1 MPTIAVVFM
10 KEMIDNLRDRRSIAM
25 AMIYPLIGPLI
36 LGMMITFVASSL
48 SAGAGRAGP
57 MEIPTVGADNAP
69 ALAQYLSAHDAE
81 LNPLDED
88 PAEFV
93 RSGRAPFVLVLPQ
106 KSPQAGSDSV
116 LEVRLISDASRLSS
130 VVPIAQVMDLLH
142 GYEHEIASRRLQA
155 LGISPDIT
163 SPLHIEE
170 ENVGRAISLGATF
183 LNMMPPF
190 FIFTLFL
197 GGVYLTLDTTSGE
210 RERGSFEP
218 LMINPVSRSE
228 VLVGKFGAGVVFT
241 LIALSV
247 QMLAFWT
254 MLHLVPRESLGLMSP
269 PGVFRLSL
277 LLPICLPLAL
287 FAVAA
292 QIVIAAVTRS
302 LKEAQTYLGLLPLVP
317 AIAGMLLVFAPVHL
331 HSVLAA
337 IPTFG
342 QTVLMGQV
350 IRSEALSWTMIGI
363 SGLATLAVTLLLLAI
378 AFRLYER
385 EQILFPH

>member
-1 MPTIAVVFM
+1 MSTIIVVLV
-10 KEMIDNLRDRRSIAM
+10 KELVDNLRDRRSIAM

-36 LGMMITFVASSL
+36 LGLMITFVAGSL
-48 SAGAGRAGP
+48 KVNEGRSVVVLAAGAA
-57 MEIPTVGADNAP
+57 NAP
-69 ALAQYLSAHDAE
+69 ELARYLEAHGASVRPAPADAA
-81 LNPLDED
+81 DAAD
-88 PAEFV
+88 AV
-93 RSGRAPFVLVLPQ
+93 RKGRAPFVLVLPR
-106 KSPQAGSDSV
+106 PQASPEAPLDIT
-116 LEVRLISDASRLSS
+116 LLADASRLSS
-130 VVPIAQVMDLLH
+130 VVPIAQMMDLLH
-142 GYEHEIASRRLQA
+142 GYEHEVTAARLER
-155 LGISPDIT
+155 LGVAPDLL
-163 SPLHIEE
+163 SPLRIQQ

-228 VLVGKFGAGVVFT
+228 VLIGKFGAAVVFT
-241 LIALSV
+241 LIALGV
-247 QMLAFWT
+247 QLFAFWAMT
-254 MLHLVPRESLGLMSP
+254 RLVPRDSLGLMTP
-269 PGVFRLSL
+269 PNVARLAL
-277 LLPICLPLAL
+277 LLPVCLPLAL

-292 QIVIAAVTRS
+292 QLVIAAVTRS

-317 AIAGMLLVFAPVHL
+317 AIAGMLLVFAPVEL

-342 QTVLMGQV
+342 QTVLMGEV
-350 IRSEALSWTMIGI
+350 IRGEAMNWPMIAV
-363 SGLATLAVTLLLLAI
+363 SASATLAVTLALLAI

>member
-1 MPTIAVVFM
+1 MPTVAVVFL
-10 KEMIDNLRDRRSIAM
+10 KEMVDNLRDRRSIAM

-36 LGMMITFVASSL
+36 LGMMISFVAGSL

-57 MEIPTVGADNAP
+57 MVIPAVGIENAP
-69 ALAQYLSAHDAE
+69 ALAQYLSEHDAV
-81 LNPLDED
+81 LKPLGEE
-88 PAEFV
+88 PAELV
-93 RSGRAPFVLVLPQ
+93 RRGGAPFVLVLPQ
-106 KSPQAGSDSV
+106 KQASADGA
-116 LEVRLISDASRLSS
+116 LEVRLVSDASRLSS
-130 VVPIAQVMDLLH
+130 VVPIAEMMDLLH
-142 GYEHEIASRRLQA
+142 GFEHEIATRRLQA
-155 LGISPDIT
+155 LGVPPEIT

-228 VLVGKFGAGVVFT
+228 VLFGKFGAGVVFT

-254 MLHLVPRESLGLMSP
+254 MLHLVPRASLGLMTP

-287 FAVAA
+287 FAVAS

-317 AIAGMLLVFAPVHL
+317 AIAGMLLVFAPVNL

-350 IRSEALSWTMIGI
+350 IRSESMSWAMIGI
-363 SGLATLAVTLLLLAI
+363 SGLATLAVTMLLLAI

>member
-1 MPTIAVVFM
+1 MATVIVVFV
-10 KEMIDNLRDRRSIAM
+10 KELIDNLRDRRSIAM
-25 AMIYPLIGPLI
+25 AMVYPLIGPLI
-36 LGMMITFVASSL
+36 LGLMITFVAGSL
-48 SAGAGRAGP
+48 KVNAGRSL
-57 MEIPTVGADNAP
+57 EIFAAGADNAP
-69 ALAQYLSAHDAE
+69 DLAHYLETHGAMLRRAPANAEDA
-81 LNPLDED
+81 
-88 PAEFV
+88 V
-93 RSGRAPFVLVLPQ
+93 RKGRAPFVLVLPQ
-106 KSPQAGSDSV
+106 ERAGPDAP
-116 LEVRLISDASRLSS
+116 LDITLLADASRLSS
-130 VVPIAQVMDLLH
+130 VVPIAQIMDLLH
-142 GYEHEIASRRLQA
+142 GYERQVTAARLRT
-155 LGISPDIT
+155 LGVAPDLL
-163 SPLHIEE
+163 SPLRIRQ

-218 LMINPVSRSE
+218 LMINPVTRSE
-228 VLVGKFGAGVVFT
+228 VLIGKFGAAVVFT
-241 LIALSV
+241 LIALTV
-247 QMLAFWT
+247 QLVAFWA
-254 MLHLVPRESLGLMSP
+254 MMRLVPRESLGLMTP
-269 PGVFRLSL
+269 PTVAQLAL
-277 LLPICLPLAL
+277 LLPVCLPLAL

-292 QIVIAAVTRS
+292 QVVIAAMTRS

-317 AIAGMLLVFAPVHL
+317 AIAGMLLVFAPVEL

-350 IRSEALSWTMIGI
+350 IRSEAMNWAMVAVSAF
-363 SGLATLAVTLLLLAI
+363 ATLAVTFALLAI

>member
-1 MPTIAVVFM
+1 MATVIVVFV
-10 KEMIDNLRDRRSIAM
+10 KELIDNLRDRRSIAM
-25 AMIYPLIGPLI
+25 AMVYPLIGPLI
-36 LGMMITFVASSL
+36 LGLMITFVAGSL
-48 SAGAGRAGP
+48 KVNAGRSL
-57 MEIPTVGADNAP
+57 EIFAAGADNAP
-69 ALAQYLSAHDAE
+69 DLAHYLETHGAVLRRAPANAEDA
-81 LNPLDED
+81 
-88 PAEFV
+88 V
-93 RSGRAPFVLVLPQ
+93 RKGRAPFVLVLPQ
-106 KSPQAGSDSV
+106 ERAGPDAP
-116 LEVRLISDASRLSS
+116 LDITLLADASRLSS
-130 VVPIAQVMDLLH
+130 VVPIAQIMDLLH
-142 GYEHEIASRRLQA
+142 GYERQVTAARLRT
-155 LGISPDIT
+155 LGVAPDLL
-163 SPLHIEE
+163 SPLRIRQ

-218 LMINPVSRSE
+218 LMINPVTRSE
-228 VLVGKFGAGVVFT
+228 VLIGKFGAAVVFT
-241 LIALSV
+241 LIALTV
-247 QMLAFWT
+247 QLVAFWA
-254 MLHLVPRESLGLMSP
+254 MMRLVPRESLGLMTP
-269 PGVFRLSL
+269 PTVAQLAL
-277 LLPICLPLAL
+277 LLPVCLPLAL

-292 QIVIAAVTRS
+292 QVVIAAMTRS

-317 AIAGMLLVFAPVHL
+317 AIAGMLLVFAPVEL

-350 IRSEALSWTMIGI
+350 IRSEAMNWAMVAVSAF
-363 SGLATLAVTLLLLAI
+363 ATLAVTFALLAI

>member
-1 MPTIAVVFM
+1 MSTVIVVFV
-10 KEMIDNLRDRRSIAM
+10 KELIDNLRDRRSIAM

-36 LGMMITFVASSL
+36 LGLMITFVAGTLKVNESRGVVIL
-48 SAGAGRAGP
+48 ATGTA
-57 MEIPTVGADNAP
+57 NAP
-69 ALAQYLSAHDAE
+69 ELGRYLEAHGAVLRAAPDDAE
-81 LNPLDED
+81 D
-88 PAEFV
+88 AV
-93 RSGRAPFVLVLPQ
+93 RKGRAPFVLVVPRPQ
-106 KSPQAGSDSV
+106 GGPDAPLDV
-116 LEVRLISDASRLSS
+116 TLLADASRLSS

-142 GYEHEIASRRLQA
+142 GYEREVTAARLER
-155 LGISPDIT
+155 LGVAPDLL
-163 SPLHIEE
+163 SPLRIQQQ
-170 ENVGRAISLGATF
+170 NVGRAISLGATF

-228 VLVGKFGAGVVFT
+228 VLIGKFGAAVVFT
-241 LIALSV
+241 LLALTV
-247 QMLAFWT
+247 QLFAFWAMT
-254 MLHLVPRESLGLMSP
+254 RLVPRESLGLMTP
-269 PGVFRLSL
+269 PNVARLTL
-277 LLPICLPLAL
+277 LLPVCLPLVL
-287 FAVAA
+287 FAVAS
-292 QIVIAAVTRS
+292 QLVIAAVTRS

-317 AIAGMLLVFAPVHL
+317 AIAGMLLVFAPVEL
-331 HSVLAA
+331 HSMLAA

-350 IRSEALSWTMIGI
+350 IRNEPMNWPMVAVSAS
-363 SGLATLAVTLLLLAI
+363 ATLAVTLALLAI

>member
-1 MPTIAVVFM
+1 MSTVIVVFL
-10 KEMIDNLRDRRSIAM
+10 KELIDNLRDRRSIAM

-36 LGMMITFVASSL
+36 LGLMITFVAGTLKVNEGRSVVIF
-48 SAGAGRAGP
+48 ATGAA
-57 MEIPTVGADNAP
+57 NAP
-69 ALAQYLSAHDAE
+69 GLGRYLEAHGAVLRAAPDDAE
-81 LNPLDED
+81 D
-88 PAEFV
+88 AV
-93 RSGRAPFVLVLPQ
+93 RKGRAPFVLVVPRPQ
-106 KSPQAGSDSV
+106 SSPDAPLDIT
-116 LEVRLISDASRLSS
+116 LLADASRLAS

-142 GYEHEIASRRLQA
+142 GYEHEVTAARLER
-155 LGISPDIT
+155 LGVAPDLL
-163 SPLHIEE
+163 SPLRIQQQ
-170 ENVGRAISLGATF
+170 NVGRAISLGATF

-228 VLVGKFGAGVVFT
+228 VLIGKFGAAVVFT
-241 LIALSV
+241 LLALAV
-247 QMLAFWT
+247 QLFAFWAMT
-254 MLHLVPRESLGLMSP
+254 RLVPRESLGLMTP
-269 PGVFRLSL
+269 PNVARLSL
-277 LLPICLPLAL
+277 LLPVCLPLVL

-292 QIVIAAVTRS
+292 QLVIAAVTRS

-317 AIAGMLLVFAPVHL
+317 AIAGMLLVFAPVEL
-331 HSVLAA
+331 HSMLAA

-350 IRSEALSWTMIGI
+350 IRNEPMNWPMVAVSAF
-363 SGLATLAVTLLLLAI
+363 ATLAVTLALLAL